1 MASCQGFP
9 LRYGPDLRPTARPML
24 VLVVLGVHALVGWG
38 LLQARA
44 TATATAHVVPVF
56 LGLITPATPASI
68 QPTPSESHQP
78 RKAAHAQA
86 PRPTPAAA
94 APPKP
99 PVAVIAAKPAPAPA
113 PAAALAPGPT
123 PAPVAVATAAA
134 QAVFEPPSVI
144 AKPASPT
151 QPHTPRGV
159 ARTDVRYVVQ
169 PAPTYPS
176 TSRRLGEVGEVHLR
190 VEIDTDGRARHV
202 SVHRSSGFPRLD
214 ESAMAAVR
222 AARFA
227 PFTENGVA
235 LVVWTIVPIE
245 FQLES

>member
-1 MASCQGFP
+1 MASCRGLP
-9 LRYGPDLRPTARPML
+9 LKYEPDLRPTARPTL
-24 VLVVLGVHALVGWG
+24 VVVVLGVHALVGWG

-44 TATATAHVVPVF
+44 TATAPAQVVPVF
-56 LGLITPATPASI
+56 LGVITPATPASL
-68 QPTPSESHQP
+68 QPSPAESRQP
-78 RKAAHAQA
+78 RKLTPEEA
-86 PRPTPAAA
+86 PPPTPAAA

-99 PVAVIAAKPAPAPA
+99 PVAVIAAEPAPAPA
-113 PAAALAPGPT
+113 PAAAFAPGPT

-134 QAVFEPPSVI
+134 QPVFEPPSVI
-144 AKPASPT
+144 ARPASPA
-151 QPHTPRGV
+151 QPQTPRGV
-159 ARTDVRYVVQ
+159 SRTDVHYVVQ

-235 LVVWTIVPIE
+235 RVVWTIVPIE